1 MSTIVDIFAREI
13 LDSRGNPTVEADVL
27 LQSGAFGRAAVP
39 SGAST
44 GVHEAVELR
53 DGDKSRYM
61 GKGVEKAVENVN
73 EAISDALIGFDSEST
88 NNPDGAAAAE
98 CSFAMSEYSNTMSAT
113 AEQNVLQRRIHLAAY
128 SDSAPQPVYGGSRS
142 MFYYMFKCMV
152 LKYFSKKG
160 RASRKEYWSFVLF
173 TLSLQMLAFYLFYV
187 RMEDFPNL
195 LQSLDVIGKV
205 TLIPTVTVIIRRVHD
220 FGKSGWWLFVPT
232 YKIILFAFIK
242 GDEGANQFGA
252 PE

>member
-1 MSTIVDIFAREI
+1 MFTS
-13 LDSRGNPTVEADVL
+13 ADAI
-27 LQSGAFGRAAVP
+27 QKDNENNAAMP
-39 SGAST
+39 Q
-44 GVHEAVELR
+44 
-53 DGDKSRYM
+53 
-61 GKGVEKAVENVN
+61 
-73 EAISDALIGFDSEST
+73 DAQRHDAAQAESA
-88 NNPDGAAAAE
+88 NNPGGATAAE
-98 CSFAMSEYSNTMSAT
+98 YSYTVSEYSNTASAT
-113 AEQNVLQRRIHLAAY
+113 VEQNALQRRIHLAAH
-128 SDSAPQPVYGGSRS
+128 SDSAPQPVSGGSRS

-187 RMEDFPNL
+187 RTEDFPNL
-195 LQSLDVIGKV
+195 LLSLDVIGKV

>member
-1 MSTIVDIFAREI
+1 MFTSADAIQKDNENNAAMPQDAQRHDAAQAE
-13 LDSRGNPTVEADVL
+13 SANNPGGATAAEYSYTASATVE
-27 LQSGAFGRAAVP
+27 
-39 SGAST
+39 
-44 GVHEAVELR
+44 
-53 DGDKSRYM
+53 
-61 GKGVEKAVENVN
+61 
-73 EAISDALIGFDSEST
+73 
-88 NNPDGAAAAE
+88 
-98 CSFAMSEYSNTMSAT
+98 
-113 AEQNVLQRRIHLAAY
+113 QNALQRRIHLAAH
-128 SDSAPQPVYGGSRS
+128 SDSAPQPVSGGSRS

-187 RMEDFPNL
+187 RTEDFPNL
-195 LQSLDVIGKV
+195 LLSLDVIGKV

-252 PE
+252 PGIKAEINPEIKPGKVLE

>member
-1 MSTIVDIFAREI
+1 MFTS
-13 LDSRGNPTVEADVL
+13 ADAI
-27 LQSGAFGRAAVP
+27 QKDNENNAAMP
-39 SGAST
+39 QDAQR
-44 GVHEAVELR
+44 HDAVQT
-53 DGDKSRYM
+53 
-61 GKGVEKAVENVN
+61 
-73 EAISDALIGFDSEST
+73 ESA
-88 NNPDGAAAAE
+88 NNPGGATAAE
-98 CSFAMSEYSNTMSAT
+98 YSYTVSEYSNTASAT
-113 AEQNVLQRRIHLAAY
+113 VEQNALQRRIHLVAH
-128 SDSAPQPVYGGSRS
+128 SDSAPQPVSGGSRS

-187 RMEDFPNL
+187 RTEDFPNL
-195 LQSLDVIGKV
+195 LLSLDVIGKV

>member
-1 MSTIVDIFAREI
+1 MFTS
-13 LDSRGNPTVEADVL
+13 ADAI
-27 LQSGAFGRAAVP
+27 QKDNENNAAMP
-39 SGAST
+39 QDAQR
-44 GVHEAVELR
+44 HDAVQT
-53 DGDKSRYM
+53 
-61 GKGVEKAVENVN
+61 
-73 EAISDALIGFDSEST
+73 ESA
-88 NNPDGAAAAE
+88 NNPGGATAAE
-98 CSFAMSEYSNTMSAT
+98 YSYTVSEYSNTASAT
-113 AEQNVLQRRIHLAAY
+113 VEQNALQRRIHLAAY
-128 SDSAPQPVYGGSRS
+128 SDSAPQPVSGGSRS

-187 RMEDFPNL
+187 RTEDFPNL
-195 LQSLDVIGKV
+195 LLSLDVIGKV

>member
-1 MSTIVDIFAREI
+1 MFTS
-13 LDSRGNPTVEADVL
+13 ADAI
-27 LQSGAFGRAAVP
+27 QKDNKDNA
-39 SGAST
+39 
-44 GVHEAVELR
+44 
-53 DGDKSRYM
+53 
-61 GKGVEKAVENVN
+61 
-73 EAISDALIGFDSEST
+73 AISQDTQRRNAGLTEST

-98 CSFAMSEYSNTMSAT
+98 CSSAMSAT

-128 SDSAPQPVYGGSRS
+128 SDSAPQPVSGGSRS

>member
-1 MSTIVDIFAREI
+1 MFTSADAIQKDNENKDNENNAAMPQDAQRHDAAQAE
-13 LDSRGNPTVEADVL
+13 SANNPGGATAAEYSYTASATVE
-27 LQSGAFGRAAVP
+27 
-39 SGAST
+39 
-44 GVHEAVELR
+44 
-53 DGDKSRYM
+53 
-61 GKGVEKAVENVN
+61 
-73 EAISDALIGFDSEST
+73 
-88 NNPDGAAAAE
+88 
-98 CSFAMSEYSNTMSAT
+98 
-113 AEQNVLQRRIHLAAY
+113 QNALQRRIHLAAH
-128 SDSAPQPVYGGSRS
+128 SDSAPQPVSGGSRS

-187 RMEDFPNL
+187 RTEDFPNL
-195 LQSLDVIGKV
+195 LLSLDVIGKV

>member
-1 MSTIVDIFAREI
+1 MFTS
-13 LDSRGNPTVEADVL
+13 ADAI
-27 LQSGAFGRAAVP
+27 QKDNENKDNENNAAMP
-39 SGAST
+39 QDAQR
-44 GVHEAVELR
+44 HDAVQT
-53 DGDKSRYM
+53 
-61 GKGVEKAVENVN
+61 
-73 EAISDALIGFDSEST
+73 ESA
-88 NNPDGAAAAE
+88 NNPGGATAAE
-98 CSFAMSEYSNTMSAT
+98 YSYTVSEYSNTASAT
-113 AEQNVLQRRIHLAAY
+113 VEQNALQRRIHLAAH
-128 SDSAPQPVYGGSRS
+128 SDSAPQPVSGGSRS

-187 RMEDFPNL
+187 RTEDFPNL
-195 LQSLDVIGKV
+195 LLSLDVIGKV

>member
-1 MSTIVDIFAREI
+1 MFTS
-13 LDSRGNPTVEADVL
+13 ADAIQKDNENNAAMPQDAQRHDAV
-27 LQSGAFGRAAVP
+27 QTERA
-39 SGAST
+39 
-44 GVHEAVELR
+44 
-53 DGDKSRYM
+53 
-61 GKGVEKAVENVN
+61 
-73 EAISDALIGFDSEST
+73 
-88 NNPDGAAAAE
+88 NNPGGATAAE
-98 CSFAMSEYSNTMSAT
+98 YSYTVSEYSNTASAT
-113 AEQNVLQRRIHLAAY
+113 VEQNALQRRIHLAAH
-128 SDSAPQPVYGGSRS
+128 SDSAPQPVSGGSRS

-187 RMEDFPNL
+187 RTEDFPNL
-195 LQSLDVIGKV
+195 LLSLDVIGKV

-220 FGKSGWWLFVPT
+220 FGKSGWWLFVST

>member
-1 MSTIVDIFAREI
+1 MFTS
-13 LDSRGNPTVEADVL
+13 ADAI
-27 LQSGAFGRAAVP
+27 QKDNKDNA
-39 SGAST
+39 
-44 GVHEAVELR
+44 
-53 DGDKSRYM
+53 
-61 GKGVEKAVENVN
+61 
-73 EAISDALIGFDSEST
+73 AISQDAQRRNAGLIGST

-113 AEQNVLQRRIHLAAY
+113 AEQNVLQRRIHLAAH
-128 SDSAPQPVYGGSRS
+128 SDSAPQPVSGGSRS

-205 TLIPTVTVIIRRVHD
+205 TLIPTVTVFIRRVHD

>member
-1 MSTIVDIFAREI
+1 MFTSADAIQKDNENNAAMPQDAQRHDAAQAE
-13 LDSRGNPTVEADVL
+13 SANNPGGATAAEYSYTASATVE
-27 LQSGAFGRAAVP
+27 
-39 SGAST
+39 
-44 GVHEAVELR
+44 
-53 DGDKSRYM
+53 
-61 GKGVEKAVENVN
+61 
-73 EAISDALIGFDSEST
+73 
-88 NNPDGAAAAE
+88 
-98 CSFAMSEYSNTMSAT
+98 
-113 AEQNVLQRRIHLAAY
+113 QNALQRRIHLAAH
-128 SDSAPQPVYGGSRS
+128 SDSAPQPVSGGSRS

-187 RMEDFPNL
+187 RTEDFPNL
-195 LQSLDVIGKV
+195 LLSLDVIGKV

>member
-1 MSTIVDIFAREI
+1 MFTS
-13 LDSRGNPTVEADVL
+13 ADAI
-27 LQSGAFGRAAVP
+27 QKDNENNAAMP
-39 SGAST
+39 QDAQR
-44 GVHEAVELR
+44 HDAVQ
-53 DGDKSRYM
+53 
-61 GKGVEKAVENVN
+61 A
-73 EAISDALIGFDSEST
+73 ESA
-88 NNPDGAAAAE
+88 NNPGGATAAE
-98 CSFAMSEYSNTMSAT
+98 YSYTVSEYSNTASAT
-113 AEQNVLQRRIHLAAY
+113 VEQNALQRRIHLAAH
-128 SDSAPQPVYGGSRS
+128 SDSAPQPVSGGSRS

-187 RMEDFPNL
+187 RTEDFPNL
-195 LQSLDVIGKV
+195 LLSLDVIGKV

>member
-1 MSTIVDIFAREI
+1 MFTS
-13 LDSRGNPTVEADVL
+13 ADAI
-27 LQSGAFGRAAVP
+27 QKDNENNAAMP
-39 SGAST
+39 QDAQR
-44 GVHEAVELR
+44 HDAVQT
-53 DGDKSRYM
+53 
-61 GKGVEKAVENVN
+61 
-73 EAISDALIGFDSEST
+73 ESA
-88 NNPDGAAAAE
+88 NNPGSATAAE
-98 CSFAMSEYSNTMSAT
+98 YSYTVSEYSYTVSEYSYTVSEYSNTASAT
-113 AEQNVLQRRIHLAAY
+113 VEQNALQRRIHLAAH
-128 SDSAPQPVYGGSRS
+128 SDSAPQPVSGGSRS

-187 RMEDFPNL
+187 RTEDFPNL
-195 LQSLDVIGKV
+195 LLSLDVIGKV

>member
-1 MSTIVDIFAREI
+1 MFTSADAIQKDNENKDNENNAAMPQDAQRHDAVQTESAN
-13 LDSRGNPTVEADVL
+13 NPGGATAAEYSYTASATVE
-27 LQSGAFGRAAVP
+27 
-39 SGAST
+39 
-44 GVHEAVELR
+44 
-53 DGDKSRYM
+53 
-61 GKGVEKAVENVN
+61 
-73 EAISDALIGFDSEST
+73 
-88 NNPDGAAAAE
+88 
-98 CSFAMSEYSNTMSAT
+98 
-113 AEQNVLQRRIHLAAY
+113 QNALQRRIHLAAH
-128 SDSAPQPVYGGSRS
+128 SDSAPQPVSGGSRS

-187 RMEDFPNL
+187 RTEDFPNL
-195 LQSLDVIGKV
+195 LLSLDVIGKV

>member
-1 MSTIVDIFAREI
+1 MFTS
-13 LDSRGNPTVEADVL
+13 ADAI
-27 LQSGAFGRAAVP
+27 QKDNENNAAMP
-39 SGAST
+39 QDAQR
-44 GVHEAVELR
+44 HDAVQT
-53 DGDKSRYM
+53 
-61 GKGVEKAVENVN
+61 
-73 EAISDALIGFDSEST
+73 ESA
-88 NNPDGAAAAE
+88 NNPGSATAAE
-98 CSFAMSEYSNTMSAT
+98 YSYTVSEYSNTASAT
-113 AEQNVLQRRIHLAAY
+113 VEQNALQRRIHLAAH
-128 SDSAPQPVYGGSRS
+128 SDSAPQPVSGGSRS

-187 RMEDFPNL
+187 RTEDFPNL
-195 LQSLDVIGKV
+195 LLSLDVIGKV

>member
-1 MSTIVDIFAREI
+1 MFTS
-13 LDSRGNPTVEADVL
+13 ADAI
-27 LQSGAFGRAAVP
+27 QKDNENNAAMP
-39 SGAST
+39 Q
-44 GVHEAVELR
+44 
-53 DGDKSRYM
+53 
-61 GKGVEKAVENVN
+61 
-73 EAISDALIGFDSEST
+73 DAQRHDVAQAESA
-88 NNPDGAAAAE
+88 NNPGGATAAE
-98 CSFAMSEYSNTMSAT
+98 YSYTVSEYSNTASAT
-113 AEQNVLQRRIHLAAY
+113 VEQNALQRRIHLAAH
-128 SDSAPQPVYGGSRS
+128 SDSAPQPVSGGSRS

-187 RMEDFPNL
+187 RTEDFPNL
-195 LQSLDVIGKV
+195 LLSLDVIGKV

>member
-1 MSTIVDIFAREI
+1 MFTS
-13 LDSRGNPTVEADVL
+13 ADAI
-27 LQSGAFGRAAVP
+27 QKDNENNAAMP
-39 SGAST
+39 QDAQR
-44 GVHEAVELR
+44 HDAVQT
-53 DGDKSRYM
+53 
-61 GKGVEKAVENVN
+61 
-73 EAISDALIGFDSEST
+73 ESA
-88 NNPDGAAAAE
+88 NNPGSATAAE
-98 CSFAMSEYSNTMSAT
+98 YSYTVSEYSYTVSEYSNTASAT
-113 AEQNVLQRRIHLAAY
+113 VEQNALQRRIHLAAH
-128 SDSAPQPVYGGSRS
+128 SDSAPQPVSGGSRS

>member
-1 MSTIVDIFAREI
+1 MFTS
-13 LDSRGNPTVEADVL
+13 ADAI
-27 LQSGAFGRAAVP
+27 QKDNENNAAMP
-39 SGAST
+39 Q
-44 GVHEAVELR
+44 
-53 DGDKSRYM
+53 
-61 GKGVEKAVENVN
+61 
-73 EAISDALIGFDSEST
+73 DAQRHDVAQAESA
-88 NNPDGAAAAE
+88 NNPGGATAAE
-98 CSFAMSEYSNTMSAT
+98 YSYTVSEYSNTASAT
-113 AEQNVLQRRIHLAAY
+113 VEQNALQRRIHLAAH
-128 SDSAPQPVYGGSRS
+128 SDSAPQPVSGGSRS

>member
-1 MSTIVDIFAREI
+1 MFTSADAIQKDNENNAAMPQDAQRHDAVQTESAN
-13 LDSRGNPTVEADVL
+13 NPGSATTVE
-27 LQSGAFGRAAVP
+27 
-39 SGAST
+39 
-44 GVHEAVELR
+44 
-53 DGDKSRYM
+53 
-61 GKGVEKAVENVN
+61 
-73 EAISDALIGFDSEST
+73 
-88 NNPDGAAAAE
+88 
-98 CSFAMSEYSNTMSAT
+98 
-113 AEQNVLQRRIHLAAY
+113 QNALQRRIHLAAH
-128 SDSAPQPVYGGSRS
+128 SDSAPQPVSGGSRS

-187 RMEDFPNL
+187 RTEDFPNL
-195 LQSLDVIGKV
+195 LLSLDVIGKV

>member
-1 MSTIVDIFAREI
+1 MFTS
-13 LDSRGNPTVEADVL
+13 ADAI
-27 LQSGAFGRAAVP
+27 QKDNENNAAMP
-39 SGAST
+39 QDAQR
-44 GVHEAVELR
+44 HDAVQT
-53 DGDKSRYM
+53 
-61 GKGVEKAVENVN
+61 
-73 EAISDALIGFDSEST
+73 ESA
-88 NNPDGAAAAE
+88 NNPGGATAAE
-98 CSFAMSEYSNTMSAT
+98 YSYTVSEYSNTASAT
-113 AEQNVLQRRIHLAAY
+113 VEQNALQRRIHLAAH
-128 SDSAPQPVYGGSRS
+128 SDSAPQPVSGGSRS

-187 RMEDFPNL
+187 RTEDFPNL
-195 LQSLDVIGKV
+195 LLSLDVIGKV

>member
-1 MSTIVDIFAREI
+1 MFTS
-13 LDSRGNPTVEADVL
+13 ADAI
-27 LQSGAFGRAAVP
+27 QKDNENNAAMP
-39 SGAST
+39 QDAQR
-44 GVHEAVELR
+44 HDAVQT
-53 DGDKSRYM
+53 
-61 GKGVEKAVENVN
+61 
-73 EAISDALIGFDSEST
+73 ESA
-88 NNPDGAAAAE
+88 NNPGGATAAE
-98 CSFAMSEYSNTMSAT
+98 YSYTVSEYSNTASAT
-113 AEQNVLQRRIHLAAY
+113 VEQNALQRRIHLAAH
-128 SDSAPQPVYGGSRS
+128 SDSAPQPVSGGSRS

-187 RMEDFPNL
+187 RTEDFPNL

>member
-1 MSTIVDIFAREI
+1 MFTS
-13 LDSRGNPTVEADVL
+13 ADAI
-27 LQSGAFGRAAVP
+27 QKDNENNAAMP
-39 SGAST
+39 QDAQR
-44 GVHEAVELR
+44 HDAVQT
-53 DGDKSRYM
+53 
-61 GKGVEKAVENVN
+61 
-73 EAISDALIGFDSEST
+73 ESA
-88 NNPDGAAAAE
+88 NNPGGATAAE
-98 CSFAMSEYSNTMSAT
+98 YSYTVSEYSNTASAT
-113 AEQNVLQRRIHLAAY
+113 VEQNALQRRIHLAAH
-128 SDSAPQPVYGGSRS
+128 SDSAPQPVSGGSRS
-142 MFYYMFKCMV
+142 MFYYMFKCIF

-187 RMEDFPNL
+187 RTEDFPNL
-195 LQSLDVIGKV
+195 LLSLDVIGKV

>member
-1 MSTIVDIFAREI
+1 MFTS
-13 LDSRGNPTVEADVL
+13 ADAI
-27 LQSGAFGRAAVP
+27 QKDNENNAAMP
-39 SGAST
+39 QDAQR
-44 GVHEAVELR
+44 HDAVQT
-53 DGDKSRYM
+53 
-61 GKGVEKAVENVN
+61 
-73 EAISDALIGFDSEST
+73 ESA
-88 NNPDGAAAAE
+88 NNPGGATAAE
-98 CSFAMSEYSNTMSAT
+98 YSYTVSEYSNTASAT
-113 AEQNVLQRRIHLAAY
+113 VEQNALQRRIHLAAY
-128 SDSAPQPVYGGSRS
+128 SDSAPQPVSGGSRS
-142 MFYYMFKCMV
+142 MFYYMFKCVV

-187 RMEDFPNL
+187 RTEDFPNL
-195 LQSLDVIGKV
+195 LLSLDVIGKV

>member
-1 MSTIVDIFAREI
+1 MFTS
-13 LDSRGNPTVEADVL
+13 ADAI
-27 LQSGAFGRAAVP
+27 QKDNENNAAMP
-39 SGAST
+39 QDAQR
-44 GVHEAVELR
+44 HDAVQT
-53 DGDKSRYM
+53 
-61 GKGVEKAVENVN
+61 
-73 EAISDALIGFDSEST
+73 ESA
-88 NNPDGAAAAE
+88 NNPGGATAAE
-98 CSFAMSEYSNTMSAT
+98 YSYTVSEYSNTASAT
-113 AEQNVLQRRIHLAAY
+113 VEQNALQRRIHLAAH
-128 SDSAPQPVYGGSRS
+128 SDSAPQPVSGGSRS

-152 LKYFSKKG
+152 LKYFSKQG

-187 RMEDFPNL
+187 RTEDFPNL
-195 LQSLDVIGKV
+195 LLSLDVIGKV

>member
-1 MSTIVDIFAREI
+1 MFTS
-13 LDSRGNPTVEADVL
+13 ADAI
-27 LQSGAFGRAAVP
+27 QKDNENNAAMP
-39 SGAST
+39 QDAQR
-44 GVHEAVELR
+44 HDAVQT
-53 DGDKSRYM
+53 
-61 GKGVEKAVENVN
+61 
-73 EAISDALIGFDSEST
+73 ESA
-88 NNPDGAAAAE
+88 NNPGGATAAE
-98 CSFAMSEYSNTMSAT
+98 YSYTVSEYSNTASAT
-113 AEQNVLQRRIHLAAY
+113 VEQNALQRRIHLAAY
-128 SDSAPQPVYGGSRS
+128 SDSAPQSVSGGSRS

-187 RMEDFPNL
+187 RTEDFPNL
-195 LQSLDVIGKV
+195 LLSLDVIGKV

>member
-1 MSTIVDIFAREI
+1 MR
-13 LDSRGNPTVEADVL
+13 LSRI
-27 LQSGAFGRAAVP
+27 
-39 SGAST
+39 
-44 GVHEAVELR
+44 EAVEHSLVAFWREWRLR
-53 DGDKSRYM
+53 AFSFQIM
-61 GKGVEKAVENVN
+61 EL
-73 EAISDALIGFDSEST
+73 SQDAQRRNAGLTEST

-128 SDSAPQPVYGGSRS
+128 SDSAPQPVSGGSRS

-152 LKYFSKKG
+152 LKYFS
-160 RASRKEYWSFVLF
+160 
-173 TLSLQMLAFYLFYV
+173 
-187 RMEDFPNL
+187 
-195 LQSLDVIGKV
+195 
-205 TLIPTVTVIIRRVHD
+205 TVTVIIRRVHD

-242 GDEGANQFGA
+242 GDEGANEFGA